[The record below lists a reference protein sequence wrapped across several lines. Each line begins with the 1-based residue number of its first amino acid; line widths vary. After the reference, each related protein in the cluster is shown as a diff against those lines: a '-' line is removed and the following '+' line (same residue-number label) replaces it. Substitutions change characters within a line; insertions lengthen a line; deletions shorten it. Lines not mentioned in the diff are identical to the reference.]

1 MRNVL
6 IVGAGK
12 LGKGF
17 LGEVFDAAKDWK
29 VSFLD
34 KDPRVIENLKKPVC
48 RVGAPFVPVPF
59 GPNLESCFV
68 PDSGNILEA
77 AHRILTD

>member
-17 LGEVFDAAKDWK
+17 LGEVFDAAKDWIRI
-29 VSFLD
+29 
-34 KDPRVIENLKKPVC
+34 RVLLK
-48 RVGAPFVPVPF
+48 
-59 GPNLESCFV
+59 
-68 PDSGNILEA
+68 
-77 AHRILTD
+77 T

>member
-34 KDPRVIENLKKPVC
+34 KDPRVIENLKKPEGYKVM
-48 RVGAPFVPVPF
+48 
-59 GPNLESCFV
+59 
-68 PDSGNILEA
+68 
-77 AHRILTD
+77 